1 MSGRRLDVSAT
12 QAVSS
17 MLAALTGAV
26 AASGLG
32 IAGTLIGAAFMS
44 LASTVGAAVYKHYL
58 NRSNAR
64 LRAAAASLAPLA
76 SGNAV
81 AAAVIRRH
89 QARDPAEAADSTED
103 LAAADTTAVDKTAAD
118 KAAVEEAAV
127 AEAPAEKTAREKD
140 EFSWEDVTMAGFLNR
155 SELGRLTS
163 LHDGAGSSDATRAG
177 HGTGP
182 AEGLGSQDSAAASD
196 STGPLNGAASHEG
209 AASHDGT
216 APLDGQGSQNGTG
229 SHNGTGPMDGLSLAD
244 GNGLRGSIGD
254 PAGADAPRPGG
265 KRRWLLMAG
274 AALSIFILAMGVV
287 TAVEAI
293 AGKPLESVI
302 WHRSDSGSGTTLG
315 GLVNSHPARHHQ
327 NQKPASST
335 SPTSSPSS
343 TQPSA
348 TPSDT
353 SPGPS
358 PSPSSSATPGTTAPA
373 SSGTGSSTGS
383 GTGSSTDSGTVSGT
397 SPAPGAAAA
406 STSRP

>member
-103 LAAADTTAVDKTAAD
+103 LAQVDKTAVDKTTVDKAAAE
-118 KAAVEEAAV
+118 KAAVEKTA
-127 AEAPAEKTAREKD
+127 AEKNSGEEA
-140 EFSWEDVTMAGFLNR
+140 EFSWEDVTMAGFLSR

-177 HGTGP
+177 HGTGTGST
-182 AEGLGSQDSAAASD
+182 EDLGSSQDGAAATD
-196 STGPLNGAASHEG
+196 STGPLNGAASQ
-209 AASHDGT
+209 DGT
-216 APLDGQGSQNGTG
+216 TPLDDQGSQNGTG
-229 SHNGTGPMDGLSLAD
+229 PLDGISRAD

-254 PAGADAPRPGG
+254 PAGADAPRPSG

-315 GLVNSHPARHHQ
+315 GLVSSHPARHHQ
-327 NQKPASST
+327 SQKPASST

-358 PSPSSSATPGTTAPA
+358 PSPSSSATSGTTAPA
-373 SSGTGSSTGS
+373 SSGTGIGTGSSTGS

-406 STSRP
+406 SISRP

>member
-103 LAAADTTAVDKTAAD
+103 LAQVDKTAVDKTTVD
-118 KAAVEEAAV
+118 KAAAAKNSGEEA
-127 AEAPAEKTAREKD
+127 
-140 EFSWEDVTMAGFLNR
+140 EFSWEDVTMAGFLSR

-177 HGTGP
+177 HGTGTGST
-182 AEGLGSQDSAAASD
+182 EDLGSSQDGAAATD
-196 STGPLNGAASHEG
+196 STGPLNGAASQ
-209 AASHDGT
+209 DGT
-216 APLDGQGSQNGTG
+216 APLDDQGSQNGTG
-229 SHNGTGPMDGLSLAD
+229 PLDGISRAD

-254 PAGADAPRPGG
+254 PASADAPRPSG

-315 GLVNSHPARHHQ
+315 GLVSSHPARHHQ
-327 NQKPASST
+327 SQKPASST

-358 PSPSSSATPGTTAPA
+358 PSSSSSATSGTTAPA
-373 SSGTGSSTGS
+373 SSGTGTGTGSSTGS
-383 GTGSSTDSGTVSGT
+383 GTGSGTVSGT

-406 STSRP
+406 SISRP

>member
-103 LAAADTTAVDKTAAD
+103 LAQVDKTAVDKTTVD
-118 KAAVEEAAV
+118 KAAAAKNSGEAA
-127 AEAPAEKTAREKD
+127 
-140 EFSWEDVTMAGFLNR
+140 EFSWEDVTMAGFLSR

-177 HGTGP
+177 HGTGTGST
-182 AEGLGSQDSAAASD
+182 EDLGSSQDGAAATD
-196 STGPLNGAASHEG
+196 STGPLNGAASQ
-209 AASHDGT
+209 DGT
-216 APLDGQGSQNGTG
+216 APLDDQGSQNGTG
-229 SHNGTGPMDGLSLAD
+229 PLDGISRAD

-254 PAGADAPRPGG
+254 PASADAPRPSG

-373 SSGTGSSTGS
+373 SSGTGTGTGSSTGS